1 MLNVSLKKKHATSPR
16 RSSGQSEARARLPGV
31 GRALATRAM
40 SGAAD
45 GGRDGGDLPE
55 RRGDAR
61 RESGLDDSGADDR
74 ALPFSDATPSDALRV
89 QSLDIPAVA
98 AQLSLSPRGLL
109 SRLLSRGEGCSVGS
123 DGEGEG
129 NVVTVDVPVVR
140 DEDPESGGG
149 ANHDARSSLS
159 SSFLSRRARR
169 AEATDAA
176 NAAASRALFAATAT
190 EPPTRLASSLS
201 LNPTTEDERLE
212 SLAPLL
218 ERGAVARDGRAP
230 PGRASPRYAQTETD
244 SADGFRG
251 YLVGVPVGSALVRN
265 ASAEARE
272 TLETGETDEARL
284 ARAVADATDGEVGEN
299 AAAAAAAAAAA
310 RVCGDA
316 SETRL
321 AAADDDVLVRRVI
334 FAVPSRTSFGEGTAF
349 DSGTASGASPETLP
363 SDSQRRPLKF
373 GGESTRF
380 SLPTAV
386 TNVTLEMRSGDERD
400 AFDDARTAPF
410 DDASSN
416 GASSERSFFVANGVS
431 ESERKPPAAYAM
443 RRLRASVVVER
454 RVPVI
459 GWLILAAAV
468 VSLSAMGTM
477 VTLERSKP
485 FTQSSWRAQSVLLI
499 AAPWAA
505 AKLKK
510 QGLRGFR
517 AARTRR
523 RALLVALC
531 WSGWFLTLFYGLAT
545 TSIAHAYVLTNTTS
559 AVIVV
564 YTLLTGNAVPR
575 SHVAGVA
582 LAMAGAGVVMW
593 QSSFAS
599 RSGDATQKNG
609 ASSATSAT
617 VAGDAVVAAGAVSGA
632 AFLLLA
638 KTTREEVELSLLLVL
653 QMLVNLPIS
662 LTLALSLEGCSF
674 VSPLDPK
681 RGVVGW
687 LAPSQIGKQLVIS
700 VCGTIIGTCGYVAS
714 LKYLAP
720 TVVAIA
726 MLCEPILAALIG
738 WAAGVNA
745 FPDWKTCF
753 GMALVALGTAV
764 IAVDAGR
771 ARARAV
777 DVDAHRD
784 ADRRID
790 G

>member
-1 MLNVSLKKKHATSPR
+1 
-16 RSSGQSEARARLPGV
+16 
-31 GRALATRAM
+31 M
-40 SGAAD
+40 SGAAA

-74 ALPFSDATPSDALRV
+74 ALPPSDATENALRV

-109 SRLLSRGEGCSVGS
+109 SRLLRGS
-123 DGEGEG
+123 DSEGEG

-140 DEDPESGGG
+140 DEDPPGGG

-190 EPPTRLASSLS
+190 EPPTRLASLS

-218 ERGAVARDGRAP
+218 ERGSGARDGRAP
-230 PGRASPRYAQTETD
+230 PGRASPQYAQTETD
-244 SADGFRG
+244 SADRFRG
-251 YLVGVPVGSALVRN
+251 YLVGVPVGSALDRN

-272 TLETGETDEARL
+272 TLETDETDEARL
-284 ARAVADATDGEVGEN
+284 ARAVADATDGEVGEH
-299 AAAAAAAAAAA
+299 AAAAAAA
-310 RVCGDA
+310 RVCGDHMGNQ

-321 AAADDDVLVRRVI
+321 AAADDNVLVRRVI

-373 GGESTRF
+373 GGASTRF

-400 AFDDARTAPF
+400 ACDDARTCV
-410 DDASSN
+410 DDASSNGN

-510 QGLRGFR
+510 QGWRGFR
-517 AARTRR
+517 APPTRR

-564 YTLLTGNAVPR
+564 HTLLTGNAVPR

-593 QSSFAS
+593 QSSFQS
-599 RSGDATQKNG
+599 SGDAKKNG
-609 ASSATSAT
+609 ASSGAAT

-662 LTLALSLEGCSF
+662 LALALSLEGCSL
-674 VSPLDPK
+674 VTPLDAK

-700 VCGTIIGTCGYVAS
+700 VCGTIIGTCGYIAS

-745 FPDWKTCF
+745 FPDWKTCS

-777 DVDAHRD
+777 DVDAHRN
-784 ADRRID
+784 AAN

>member
-1 MLNVSLKKKHATSPR
+1 
-16 RSSGQSEARARLPGV
+16 
-31 GRALATRAM
+31 M
-40 SGAAD
+40 SGAAA

-74 ALPFSDATPSDALRV
+74 ELPPSDATENALRV

-109 SRLLSRGEGCSVGS
+109 SRLLRGRDS
-123 DGEGEG
+123 EGEG

-140 DEDPESGGG
+140 DEDPPGGG

-190 EPPTRLASSLS
+190 EPPTRLASLS
-201 LNPTTEDERLE
+201 LHPTTEDERLE

-218 ERGAVARDGRAP
+218 ERGAGARDGRAP

-251 YLVGVPVGSALVRN
+251 YLVGVPVGSALDRDRI

-299 AAAAAAAAAAA
+299 AAAAAAA
-310 RVCGDA
+310 RVCGDRMGNQ

-321 AAADDDVLVRRVI
+321 AAADDDVRVRRVI

-373 GGESTRF
+373 GGASTRF

-386 TNVTLEMRSGDERD
+386 TNVTLEMRTGDERD
-400 AFDDARTAPF
+400 ASDDARTVTV

-416 GASSERSFFVANGVS
+416 GDEASSERSFFVANGVS
-431 ESERKPPAAYAM
+431 ESERFRTPPAAYAM

-564 YTLLTGNAVPR
+564 HTLLTGNAVPR

-593 QSSFAS
+593 QSSFQS
-599 RSGDATQKNG
+599 SGDAKKNG
-609 ASSATSAT
+609 ASSGAAT

-662 LTLALSLEGCSF
+662 LALALSLEGCSF
-674 VSPLDPK
+674 VTPLDAK

-745 FPDWKTCF
+745 FPDWKTCS

-777 DVDAHRD
+777 DVDAHRN
-784 ADRRID
+784 AAN

>member
-1 MLNVSLKKKHATSPR
+1 M
-16 RSSGQSEARARLPGV
+16 
-31 GRALATRAM
+31 
-40 SGAAD
+40 
-45 GGRDGGDLPE
+45 
-55 RRGDAR
+55 
-61 RESGLDDSGADDR
+61 
-74 ALPFSDATPSDALRV
+74 
-89 QSLDIPAVA
+89 
-98 AQLSLSPRGLL
+98 
-109 SRLLSRGEGCSVGS
+109 
-123 DGEGEG
+123 
-129 NVVTVDVPVVR
+129 
-140 DEDPESGGG
+140 
-149 ANHDARSSLS
+149 
-159 SSFLSRRARR
+159 
-169 AEATDAA
+169 
-176 NAAASRALFAATAT
+176 
-190 EPPTRLASSLS
+190 
-201 LNPTTEDERLE
+201 
-212 SLAPLL
+212 
-218 ERGAVARDGRAP
+218 
-230 PGRASPRYAQTETD
+230 
-244 SADGFRG
+244 
-251 YLVGVPVGSALVRN
+251 
-265 ASAEARE
+265 
-272 TLETGETDEARL
+272 
-284 ARAVADATDGEVGEN
+284 
-299 AAAAAAAAAAA
+299 
-310 RVCGDA
+310 
-316 SETRL
+316 
-321 AAADDDVLVRRVI
+321 I
-334 FAVPSRTSFGEGTAF
+334 FAVPSRTSFGEGTVL

-373 GGESTRF
+373 GGASTRF

-400 AFDDARTAPF
+400 ASSNV

-416 GASSERSFFVANGVS
+416 GASSERSFFVANEGFLS

-459 GWLILAAAV
+459 GWLVLAAAV

-499 AAPWAA
+499 AAPWSA

-510 QGLRGFR
+510 QGWRGFR
-517 AARTRR
+517 EPPTRR

-564 YTLLTGNAVPR
+564 HTFLTGNAVPR

-593 QSSFAS
+593 QSSFQS
-599 RSGDATQKNG
+599 SGDAKENED
-609 ASSATSAT
+609 ASSDASSGAAT
-617 VAGDAVVAAGAVSGA
+617 VAGDAVVAAGALSGA
-632 AFLLLA
+632 AFLVLA
-638 KTTREEVELSLLLVL
+638 KKTREEVELSLLLVL

-662 LTLALSLEGCSF
+662 LALALSLEGCSF
-674 VSPLDPK
+674 VTPLDAK

-700 VCGTIIGTCGYVAS
+700 VCGTIVGTCGYLAS

-720 TVVAIA
+720 TVVAIV

-745 FPDWKTCF
+745 FPDWKTCS

-777 DVDAHRD
+777 DVDAHRNAANAETRVSSERRD
-784 ADRRID
+784 ARFE
-790 G
+790 

>member
-1 MLNVSLKKKHATSPR
+1 
-16 RSSGQSEARARLPGV
+16 
-31 GRALATRAM
+31 M
-40 SGAAD
+40 SGAAA

-74 ALPFSDATPSDALRV
+74 ELPPSDATENALRV

-109 SRLLSRGEGCSVGS
+109 SRLLRGS
-123 DGEGEG
+123 DSEGEG

-140 DEDPESGGG
+140 DEDPPGGG

-190 EPPTRLASSLS
+190 EPPTRLASLS
-201 LNPTTEDERLE
+201 LHPTTEDERLE

-218 ERGAVARDGRAP
+218 ERGAGARDGRAP

-251 YLVGVPVGSALVRN
+251 YLVGVPVGSALDRDRI

-299 AAAAAAAAAAA
+299 AAAAAAA
-310 RVCGDA
+310 RVCGDRMGNQ

-321 AAADDDVLVRRVI
+321 AAADDDVRVRRVI

-373 GGESTRF
+373 GGASTRF

-386 TNVTLEMRSGDERD
+386 TNVTLEMRTGDERD
-400 AFDDARTAPF
+400 ASDDARTVTV

-416 GASSERSFFVANGVS
+416 GDEASETERSFFVANGVS
-431 ESERKPPAAYAM
+431 ESERKPPNTAYAM

-564 YTLLTGNAVPR
+564 HTLLTGNAVPR

-593 QSSFAS
+593 QSSFQS
-599 RSGDATQKNG
+599 SGDAKKNG
-609 ASSATSAT
+609 ASSGAAT

-662 LTLALSLEGCSF
+662 LALALSLEGCSF
-674 VSPLDPK
+674 VTPLDAK

-745 FPDWKTCF
+745 FPDWKTCS

-777 DVDAHRD
+777 DVDAHRN
-784 ADRRID
+784 AAN

>member
-1 MLNVSLKKKHATSPR
+1 
-16 RSSGQSEARARLPGV
+16 
-31 GRALATRAM
+31 M

-61 RESGLDDSGADDR
+61 RESGLDDPGADDR
-74 ALPFSDATPSDALRV
+74 ALPPSDVPDDALRV

-109 SRLLSRGEGCSVGS
+109 SRLLRGS

-140 DEDPESGGG
+140 DEDPPGGG
-149 ANHDARSSLS
+149 TPKPNHDARSSLS

-190 EPPTRLASSLS
+190 EPPTRLASVTLPVH
-201 LNPTTEDERLE
+201 PTTEDERLE

-218 ERGAVARDGRAP
+218 ERGAGARDGSLT
-230 PGRASPRYAQTETD
+230 RASPPYARTETD

-251 YLVGVPVGSALVRN
+251 YLVGVPLGSAPVRN
-265 ASAEARE
+265 ASAETRE
-272 TLETGETDEARL
+272 TLETGVTDEARL

-310 RVCGDA
+310 RICGDA

-321 AAADDDVLVRRVI
+321 AAADDDDVLVRRVI
-334 FAVPSRTSFGEGTAF
+334 FAVPSRTSFGEGTVF
-349 DSGTASGASPETLP
+349 DSGTASGAGGSPETLP

-373 GGESTRF
+373 GGASTRF

-400 AFDDARTAPF
+400 ASSNV

-416 GASSERSFFVANGVS
+416 GASSERSFFVANEGFLS

-459 GWLILAAAV
+459 GWLVLAAAV

-510 QGLRGFR
+510 QGWRGFR
-517 AARTRR
+517 APPTRR

-564 YTLLTGNAVPR
+564 HTFLTGNAVPR

-582 LAMAGAGVVMW
+582 LAMAGAGVVVW
-593 QSSFAS
+593 QSSFQS
-599 RSGDATQKNG
+599 SGDARKNED
-609 ASSATSAT
+609 ASSDASSGAAT
-617 VAGDAVVAAGAVSGA
+617 VAGDAVVAAGALSGA
-632 AFLLLA
+632 AFLVLA
-638 KTTREEVELSLLLVL
+638 KKTREEVELSLLLVL

-662 LTLALSLEGCSF
+662 LALALSLEGCSF
-674 VSPLDPK
+674 VTPLDAK
-681 RGVVGW
+681 RGVFGW

-700 VCGTIIGTCGYVAS
+700 VCGTIVGTCGYLAS

-720 TVVAIA
+720 TVVAIV
-726 MLCEPILAALIG
+726 MLCEPILATLIG
-738 WAAGVNA
+738 WAAGFNA
-745 FPDWKTCF
+745 FPDWKTCS

-777 DVDAHRD
+777 DVDAHRNAANAETRVSSERRD
-784 ADRRID
+784 ARFE
-790 G
+790 

>member
-1 MLNVSLKKKHATSPR
+1 
-16 RSSGQSEARARLPGV
+16 
-31 GRALATRAM
+31 M

-45 GGRDGGDLPE
+45 GGRDRGDLPE

-61 RESGLDDSGADDR
+61 RESGLDDPGADDR
-74 ALPFSDATPSDALRV
+74 ALPPSDVPDDALRV

-109 SRLLSRGEGCSVGS
+109 SRLLRGS

-140 DEDPESGGG
+140 DEDPPGGG
-149 ANHDARSSLS
+149 TPKPNHDARSSLS

-190 EPPTRLASSLS
+190 EPPTRLASVTLR
-201 LNPTTEDERLE
+201 PTTEDERLE

-218 ERGAVARDGRAP
+218 ERGAGARDGSLT
-230 PGRASPRYAQTETD
+230 RASPPYARTETD

-251 YLVGVPVGSALVRN
+251 YLVGVPLGSAPVRN
-265 ASAEARE
+265 ASAETRE
-272 TLETGETDEARL
+272 TLETGVTDEARL

-321 AAADDDVLVRRVI
+321 AAADDDDVLVRRVI
-334 FAVPSRTSFGEGTAF
+334 FAVPSRTSFGEGTVL

-373 GGESTRF
+373 GGASTRF

-400 AFDDARTAPF
+400 ASSNV

-416 GASSERSFFVANGVS
+416 GASSERSFFVANEGFLS

-459 GWLILAAAV
+459 GWLVLAAAV

-510 QGLRGFR
+510 QGWRGFR
-517 AARTRR
+517 APPTRR

-564 YTLLTGNAVPR
+564 HTFLTGNAVPR

-582 LAMAGAGVVMW
+582 LAMAGAGVVVW
-593 QSSFAS
+593 QSSFQS
-599 RSGDATQKNG
+599 SGDARKNED
-609 ASSATSAT
+609 ASSDASSGAAT
-617 VAGDAVVAAGAVSGA
+617 VAGDAVVAAGALSGA
-632 AFLLLA
+632 AFLVLA
-638 KTTREEVELSLLLVL
+638 KKTREEVELSLLLVL

-662 LTLALSLEGCSF
+662 LALALSLEGCSF
-674 VSPLDPK
+674 VTPLDAK
-681 RGVVGW
+681 RGVFGW

-700 VCGTIIGTCGYVAS
+700 VCGTIVGTCGYLAS

-720 TVVAIA
+720 TVVAIV

-745 FPDWKTCF
+745 FPDWKTCS

-777 DVDAHRD
+777 DVDAHRNAANAETRVSSERRD
-784 ADRRID
+784 ARFE
-790 G
+790 

>member
-1 MLNVSLKKKHATSPR
+1 
-16 RSSGQSEARARLPGV
+16 
-31 GRALATRAM
+31 M
-40 SGAAD
+40 SGAAA

-74 ALPFSDATPSDALRV
+74 ELPPSDATENALRV

-109 SRLLSRGEGCSVGS
+109 SRLLRGS
-123 DGEGEG
+123 DSEGEG

-140 DEDPESGGG
+140 DEDPPGGG

-190 EPPTRLASSLS
+190 EPPTRLASLS

-218 ERGAVARDGRAP
+218 ERGAGAREGRAP
-230 PGRASPRYAQTETD
+230 PGRASPWYAQTETD

-251 YLVGVPVGSALVRN
+251 YLVGVPVGSALDRDRN
-265 ASAEARE
+265 ASAEACE

-299 AAAAAAAAAAA
+299 AAAAAAA
-310 RVCGDA
+310 RVCGDHMGNQ

-321 AAADDDVLVRRVI
+321 AAADDDVRVRRVI

-349 DSGTASGASPETLP
+349 DSRTASGASPETLP

-373 GGESTRF
+373 GGASTRF

-386 TNVTLEMRSGDERD
+386 TNVTLETRTGDERD
-400 AFDDARTAPF
+400 ASDDARTVTV
-410 DDASSN
+410 DDASSNGN

-431 ESERKPPAAYAM
+431 ESERKPPNTAYAM

-564 YTLLTGNAVPR
+564 HTFLTGNAVPR

-593 QSSFAS
+593 QSSFQS
-599 RSGDATQKNG
+599 SGDAKKNG
-609 ASSATSAT
+609 ASSGAAT

-662 LTLALSLEGCSF
+662 LALALSLEGCSF
-674 VSPLDPK
+674 VTPLDAK
-681 RGVVGW
+681 RGVFGW

-745 FPDWKTCF
+745 FPDWKTCS

-777 DVDAHRD
+777 DVDAHRN
-784 ADRRID
+784 AAN

>member
-1 MLNVSLKKKHATSPR
+1 
-16 RSSGQSEARARLPGV
+16 
-31 GRALATRAM
+31 M

-61 RESGLDDSGADDR
+61 RESGLEDPGADDR
-74 ALPFSDATPSDALRV
+74 ALPPSDVPDDALRV

-109 SRLLSRGEGCSVGS
+109 SRLLRGS

-140 DEDPESGGG
+140 DEDPPGGG
-149 ANHDARSSLS
+149 TPKPNHDARSSLS

-190 EPPTRLASSLS
+190 EPPTRLASATLR
-201 LNPTTEDERLE
+201 PTTEDERLE

-218 ERGAVARDGRAP
+218 ERGAGARDGSLT
-230 PGRASPRYAQTETD
+230 RASPPYARTETD

-251 YLVGVPVGSALVRN
+251 YLVGVPLGSAPVRN
-265 ASAEARE
+265 ASAETRE
-272 TLETGETDEARL
+272 TLETGVTDEARL

-321 AAADDDVLVRRVI
+321 AAAADDDVLVRRVI
-334 FAVPSRTSFGEGTAF
+334 FAVPSRTSFGEGTVL

-373 GGESTRF
+373 GGASTRF

-400 AFDDARTAPF
+400 ASSNV

-416 GASSERSFFVANGVS
+416 GASSERSFFVANEGILS

-459 GWLILAAAV
+459 GWLVLAAAV

-510 QGLRGFR
+510 QGWRGFR
-517 AARTRR
+517 APPTRR

-564 YTLLTGNAVPR
+564 HTFLTGNAVPR

-593 QSSFAS
+593 QSSFQS
-599 RSGDATQKNG
+599 SGDARKNED
-609 ASSATSAT
+609 ASSDASSGAAT

-632 AFLLLA
+632 AFLVLA
-638 KTTREEVELSLLLVL
+638 KKTREEVELSLLLVL

-662 LTLALSLEGCSF
+662 LALALSLEGCSF
-674 VSPLDPK
+674 VTPLDAK

-700 VCGTIIGTCGYVAS
+700 VCGTIVGTCGYLAS

-720 TVVAIA
+720 TVVAIV

-745 FPDWKTCF
+745 FPDWKTCS

-777 DVDAHRD
+777 DVDAHRNAANAETRVSSERRD
-784 ADRRID
+784 ARFE
-790 G
+790 

>member
-1 MLNVSLKKKHATSPR
+1 
-16 RSSGQSEARARLPGV
+16 
-31 GRALATRAM
+31 M

-45 GGRDGGDLPE
+45 GGRDRGDLPE

-61 RESGLDDSGADDR
+61 RESGLDDPGADDR
-74 ALPFSDATPSDALRV
+74 ALPPSDVPDDALRV

-109 SRLLSRGEGCSVGS
+109 SRLLRGS

-140 DEDPESGGG
+140 DEDPPGGG
-149 ANHDARSSLS
+149 TPKPNHDARSSLS

-190 EPPTRLASSLS
+190 EPPTRLASATLR
-201 LNPTTEDERLE
+201 PTTEDERLE

-218 ERGAVARDGRAP
+218 ERGAGARDGSLT
-230 PGRASPRYAQTETD
+230 RASPPYARTETD

-251 YLVGVPVGSALVRN
+251 YLVGVPLGSAPVRN
-265 ASAEARE
+265 ASAETRE
-272 TLETGETDEARL
+272 TLETGVTDEARL

-321 AAADDDVLVRRVI
+321 AAAADDGVLVRRVI
-334 FAVPSRTSFGEGTAF
+334 FAVPSRTSFGEGTVL

-373 GGESTRF
+373 GGASTRF

-400 AFDDARTAPF
+400 ASSNV

-416 GASSERSFFVANGVS
+416 GASSERSFFVANEGILS

-459 GWLILAAAV
+459 GWLVLAAAV

-510 QGLRGFR
+510 QGWRGFR
-517 AARTRR
+517 APPTRR

-564 YTLLTGNAVPR
+564 HTFLTGNAVPR

-593 QSSFAS
+593 QSSFQS
-599 RSGDATQKNG
+599 SGDARKNED
-609 ASSATSAT
+609 ASSDASSGAAT

-632 AFLLLA
+632 AFLVLA
-638 KTTREEVELSLLLVL
+638 KKTREEVELSLLLVL

-662 LTLALSLEGCSF
+662 LALALSLEGCSF
-674 VSPLDPK
+674 VTPLDAK

-700 VCGTIIGTCGYVAS
+700 VCGTIVGTCGYLAS

-720 TVVAIA
+720 TVVAIV

-745 FPDWKTCF
+745 FPDWKTCS

-777 DVDAHRD
+777 DVDAHRNAANAETRVSSERRD
-784 ADRRID
+784 ARFE
-790 G
+790 

>member
-1 MLNVSLKKKHATSPR
+1 
-16 RSSGQSEARARLPGV
+16 
-31 GRALATRAM
+31 M

-61 RESGLDDSGADDR
+61 RESGLEDPGADDR
-74 ALPFSDATPSDALRV
+74 ALPPSDVPDDALRV

-109 SRLLSRGEGCSVGS
+109 SRLLRGS

-140 DEDPESGGG
+140 DEDPPGGG
-149 ANHDARSSLS
+149 TPKPNHDARSSLS

-190 EPPTRLASSLS
+190 EPPTRLASATLR
-201 LNPTTEDERLE
+201 PTTEDERLE

-218 ERGAVARDGRAP
+218 ERGAGARDGSLT
-230 PGRASPRYAQTETD
+230 RASPPYARTETD

-251 YLVGVPVGSALVRN
+251 YLVGVPLGSAPVRN
-265 ASAEARE
+265 ASAETRE
-272 TLETGETDEARL
+272 TLETGVTDEARL

-321 AAADDDVLVRRVI
+321 AAADDDDVLVRRVI
-334 FAVPSRTSFGEGTAF
+334 FAVPSRTSFGEGTVL

-373 GGESTRF
+373 GGASTRF

-400 AFDDARTAPF
+400 ASSNV

-416 GASSERSFFVANGVS
+416 GASSERSFFVANEGILS

-459 GWLILAAAV
+459 GWLVLAAAV

-510 QGLRGFR
+510 QGWRGFR
-517 AARTRR
+517 APPTRR

-564 YTLLTGNAVPR
+564 HTFLTGNAVPR

-593 QSSFAS
+593 QSSFQS
-599 RSGDATQKNG
+599 SGDARKNED
-609 ASSATSAT
+609 ASSDASSGAAT
-617 VAGDAVVAAGAVSGA
+617 VAGDAVVAAGALSGA
-632 AFLLLA
+632 AFLVLA
-638 KTTREEVELSLLLVL
+638 KKTREEVELSLLLVL

-662 LTLALSLEGCSF
+662 LALALSLEGCSF
-674 VSPLDPK
+674 VTPLDAK

-700 VCGTIIGTCGYVAS
+700 VCGTIVGTCGYLAS

-720 TVVAIA
+720 TVVAIV

-745 FPDWKTCF
+745 FPDWKTCS

-777 DVDAHRD
+777 DVDAHRNAANAETRVSSERRD
-784 ADRRID
+784 ARFE
-790 G
+790 

>member
-1 MLNVSLKKKHATSPR
+1 
-16 RSSGQSEARARLPGV
+16 
-31 GRALATRAM
+31 M

-61 RESGLDDSGADDR
+61 RESGLDDPGADDR
-74 ALPFSDATPSDALRV
+74 ALPPSDVPDDALRV

-109 SRLLSRGEGCSVGS
+109 SRLLRGS

-140 DEDPESGGG
+140 DEDPPGGG
-149 ANHDARSSLS
+149 TPKPNHDARSSLS

-190 EPPTRLASSLS
+190 EPPTRLASATLR
-201 LNPTTEDERLE
+201 PTTEDERLE

-218 ERGAVARDGRAP
+218 ERGAGARDGSLT
-230 PGRASPRYAQTETD
+230 RASPPYARTETD

-251 YLVGVPVGSALVRN
+251 YLVGVPLGSAPVRN
-265 ASAEARE
+265 ASAETRE
-272 TLETGETDEARL
+272 TLETGVTDEARL

-321 AAADDDVLVRRVI
+321 AAAADDDVLVRRVI
-334 FAVPSRTSFGEGTAF
+334 FAVPSRTSFGEGTVL

-373 GGESTRF
+373 GGASTRF

-400 AFDDARTAPF
+400 ASSNV

-416 GASSERSFFVANGVS
+416 GASSERSFFVANEGILS

-459 GWLILAAAV
+459 GWLVLAAAV

-510 QGLRGFR
+510 QGWRGFR
-517 AARTRR
+517 APPTRR

-564 YTLLTGNAVPR
+564 HTFLTGNAVPR

-593 QSSFAS
+593 QSSFQS
-599 RSGDATQKNG
+599 SGDARKNED
-609 ASSATSAT
+609 ASSDASSGAAT

-632 AFLLLA
+632 AFLVLA
-638 KTTREEVELSLLLVL
+638 KKTREEVELSLLLVL

-662 LTLALSLEGCSF
+662 LALALSLEGCSF
-674 VSPLDPK
+674 VTPLDAK

-700 VCGTIIGTCGYVAS
+700 VCGTIVGTCGYLAS

-720 TVVAIA
+720 TVVAIV

-745 FPDWKTCF
+745 FPDWKTCS

-777 DVDAHRD
+777 DVDAHRNAANAETRVSSERRD
-784 ADRRID
+784 ARFE
-790 G
+790 

>member
-1 MLNVSLKKKHATSPR
+1 
-16 RSSGQSEARARLPGV
+16 
-31 GRALATRAM
+31 
-40 SGAAD
+40 
-45 GGRDGGDLPE
+45 
-55 RRGDAR
+55 
-61 RESGLDDSGADDR
+61 
-74 ALPFSDATPSDALRV
+74 
-89 QSLDIPAVA
+89 
-98 AQLSLSPRGLL
+98 
-109 SRLLSRGEGCSVGS
+109 
-123 DGEGEG
+123 
-129 NVVTVDVPVVR
+129 
-140 DEDPESGGG
+140 
-149 ANHDARSSLS
+149 
-159 SSFLSRRARR
+159 
-169 AEATDAA
+169 
-176 NAAASRALFAATAT
+176 
-190 EPPTRLASSLS
+190 
-201 LNPTTEDERLE
+201 
-212 SLAPLL
+212 
-218 ERGAVARDGRAP
+218 
-230 PGRASPRYAQTETD
+230 
-244 SADGFRG
+244 
-251 YLVGVPVGSALVRN
+251 
-265 ASAEARE
+265 
-272 TLETGETDEARL
+272 
-284 ARAVADATDGEVGEN
+284 
-299 AAAAAAAAAAA
+299 
-310 RVCGDA
+310 
-316 SETRL
+316 
-321 AAADDDVLVRRVI
+321 
-334 FAVPSRTSFGEGTAF
+334 
-349 DSGTASGASPETLP
+349 
-363 SDSQRRPLKF
+363 
-373 GGESTRF
+373 
-380 SLPTAV
+380 
-386 TNVTLEMRSGDERD
+386 
-400 AFDDARTAPF
+400 
-410 DDASSN
+410 
-416 GASSERSFFVANGVS
+416 
-431 ESERKPPAAYAM
+431 M

-564 YTLLTGNAVPR
+564 HTLLTGNAVPR

-593 QSSFAS
+593 QSSFQS
-599 RSGDATQKNG
+599 SGDAKKNG
-609 ASSATSAT
+609 ASSGAAT

-662 LTLALSLEGCSF
+662 LALALSLEGCSF
-674 VSPLDPK
+674 VTPLDAK

-745 FPDWKTCF
+745 FPDWKTCS

-777 DVDAHRD
+777 DVDAHRN
-784 ADRRID
+784 AAN

>member
-1 MLNVSLKKKHATSPR
+1 
-16 RSSGQSEARARLPGV
+16 
-31 GRALATRAM
+31 M

-61 RESGLDDSGADDR
+61 RESGLDDPGADDR
-74 ALPFSDATPSDALRV
+74 ALPPSDVPDDALRV

-109 SRLLSRGEGCSVGS
+109 SRLLRGS

-140 DEDPESGGG
+140 DEDPPGGG
-149 ANHDARSSLS
+149 TPRPNHDARSSLS

-190 EPPTRLASSLS
+190 EPPTRLASATLPVH
-201 LNPTTEDERLE
+201 PTTEDERLE

-218 ERGAVARDGRAP
+218 ERGAGARDGSLT
-230 PGRASPRYAQTETD
+230 RASPPYARTETD

-251 YLVGVPVGSALVRN
+251 YLVGVPLGSAPVRN
-265 ASAEARE
+265 ASAETRE
-272 TLETGETDEARL
+272 TLETGVTDEARL

-321 AAADDDVLVRRVI
+321 AADDDDVLVRRVI
-334 FAVPSRTSFGEGTAF
+334 FAVPSRTSFGEGTVL

-363 SDSQRRPLKF
+363 SGSQRRPLKF
-373 GGESTRF
+373 GGASTRF

-400 AFDDARTAPF
+400 VFVDDARTCV

-416 GASSERSFFVANGVS
+416 GASSERSFFVANEGFLS

-459 GWLILAAAV
+459 GWLVLAAAV

-510 QGLRGFR
+510 QGWRGFR
-517 AARTRR
+517 APPTRR

-564 YTLLTGNAVPR
+564 QTFLTGNAVPR

-593 QSSFAS
+593 QSSFQS
-599 RSGDATQKNG
+599 SGDAKENED
-609 ASSATSAT
+609 ASSDASSGAAT
-617 VAGDAVVAAGAVSGA
+617 VAGDAVVAAGALSGA
-632 AFLLLA
+632 AFLVLA
-638 KTTREEVELSLLLVL
+638 KKTREEVELSLLLVL

-662 LTLALSLEGCSF
+662 LALALSLEGCSF
-674 VSPLDPK
+674 VTPLDAK

-687 LAPSQIGKQLVIS
+687 LAPSQIGKQLIIS
-700 VCGTIIGTCGYVAS
+700 VCGTIVGTCGYLAS

-720 TVVAIA
+720 TVVAIV

-745 FPDWKTCF
+745 FPDWKTCS

-777 DVDAHRD
+777 DVDAHRNAANAETRVSSERRD
-784 ADRRID
+784 ARFE
-790 G
+790 